1 MIAHHRRAR
10 VNAAP
15 PIGHIAGVTRA
26 TLLLTAL
33 SLLSAPARAQ
43 TGAAVP
49 APDPLVLT
57 VPEGVADAEALARA
71 LRSELGLEIELD
83 AGDGRGAIRLRIE
96 RTPSGELRLE
106 LTRPDRAP
114 LVRDLDPPS
123 DPRERTVAI
132 ALVAANLVRD
142 ESVEILALLAVEAP
156 ADPEEAPPE
165 PAVPDP
171 EPEPEPR
178 APEPERE
185 LVPAA
190 IDFAPGLGF
199 STATLGRDRRYF
211 SFGIL
216 GALMGEL
223 QGASLDAGVD
233 IVLGPMAGLQ
243 IAGLVGVTE
252 RTYGAQLG
260 GLLALSTEE
269 TVGLQ
274 LGVVAA
280 VTVRDLD
287 VAQLAGF
294 GVVGGRMRG
303 GQLGALAAV
312 TMGDVAGF
320 QIGTVAVA
328 GANLAG
334 AQLGLVNVVGA
345 TGEGLQLGGVNVV
358 SGTMRGAQLG
368 VVNTAG
374 AGAEGLQ
381 LGVVN
386 VTTGTHRGVQIGLV
400 NIADDADAG
409 IGLVSIYPNGRTHLR
424 AMGDTGGLLTANLVH
439 GGRVTHSILS
449 VGAQPFQ
456 QRAAAV
462 IGLGTGARIT
472 FDEDLLHLDIEY
484 LTHVVLDDNVG
495 ARGPDFLFEL
505 RLLFGVR
512 IIEGFA
518 AIAGI
523 SYQLLMQGDPLAG
536 GLGGPVGLTTFTPTL
551 SGWPVL
557 TAGVELF

>member
-1 MIAHHRRAR
+1 MIAHDRRAR

-26 TLLLTAL
+26 TLFLLTAL

-43 TGAAVP
+43 TGETVP
-49 APDPLVLT
+49 TPDPLVLT
-57 VPEGVADAEALARA
+57 VPEGVADAEALAEA

-83 AGDGRGAIRLRIE
+83 AGDGRGAVRLRIE
-96 RTPSGELRLE
+96 RSASGALRLE

-114 LVRDLDPPS
+114 LVRDLDPPT

-142 ESVEILALLAVEAP
+142 ESVEILALLAVQAP
-156 ADPEEAPPE
+156 ADPEEPEEPAIEAPE
-165 PAVPDP
+165 PD
-171 EPEPEPR
+171 PEPR

-199 STATLGRDRRYF
+199 STATFGRDRRHF

-223 QGASLDAGVD
+223 QGASLDACVD

-243 IAGLVGVTE
+243 IAGLVGIAE
-252 RTYGAQLG
+252 RSYGAQLG

-274 LGVVAA
+274 LGVLAA

-320 QIGTVAVA
+320 QIGTVGVA

-334 AQLGLVNVVGA
+334 VQLGVVNVVGA

-409 IGLVSIYPNGRTHLR
+409 IGLVSIYPHGRTHLR

-484 LTHVVLDDNVG
+484 LAHVVLDDSVG